1 MKQIGGFFTY
11 EPLPETENHYLENLC
26 PPGGSL
32 RFFMS
37 GRCANYYALQDI
49 CLSDTK
55 KVAYVPVYTC
65 ETVLAPFLKAG
76 YELLFYDVS
85 RDLTPIFDERVLDRI
100 SVVNLC
106 GYYGFCSY
114 DREFIRK
121 CSERGIIIVED
132 TTHSIFSADGV
143 DPHCD
148 YVVGSMRKWIGVPAG
163 GFAIKRKGGFSL
175 PVLPPDETHL
185 SMRSMSMRGKQQL
198 CRQGLPTPRPCRS
211 SMIPSGTPR

>member
-55 KVAYVPVYTC
+55 KMAYVPVYTC

-85 RDLTPIFDERVLDRI
+85 RDLTPIFDERSWTASALSISAAITAFAATTGNLYGSAPNGASSLWRIRPTPSSQPTVLTLTAIMWWAACANGLEYR
-100 SVVNLC
+100 L
-106 GYYGFCSY
+106 
-114 DREFIRK
+114 
-121 CSERGIIIVED
+121 
-132 TTHSIFSADGV
+132 AD
-143 DPHCD
+143 
-148 YVVGSMRKWIGVPAG
+148 
-163 GFAIKRKGGFSL
+163 SL
-175 PVLPPDETHL
+175 L
-185 SMRSMSMRGKQQL
+185 RGKAAFPFPFCL
-198 CRQGLPTPRPCRS
+198 LTKPTFPCAVC
-211 SMIPSGTPR
+211 P

>member
-49 CLSDTK
+49 CLTDTRK
-55 KVAYVPVYTC
+55 AAYVPVYTC

-85 RDLTPIFDERVLDRI
+85 KDLTPIFDERSWTASASSISAAITAFAATTGNLYGNALNGASLLWRI
-100 SVVNLC
+100 
-106 GYYGFCSY
+106 
-114 DREFIRK
+114 R
-121 CSERGIIIVED
+121 
-132 TTHSIFSADGV
+132 
-143 DPHCD
+143 
-148 YVVGSMRKWIGVPAG
+148 
-163 GFAIKRKGGFSL
+163 
-175 PVLPPDETHL
+175 
-185 SMRSMSMRGKQQL
+185 
-198 CRQGLPTPRPCRS
+198 PTPSSHLTVLTLTVITWWAVCGNGLEYRPADLPLKGKAAFPF
-211 SMIPSGTPR
+211 PSCPLTRLIFPCAVFP

>member
-49 CLSDTK
+49 CLTDTK
-55 KVAYVPVYTC
+55 KAAYVPVYTC

-85 RDLTPIFDERVLDRI
+85 KDLTHQRRQ
-100 SVVNLC
+100 
-106 GYYGFCSY
+106 
-114 DREFIRK
+114 
-121 CSERGIIIVED
+121 
-132 TTHSIFSADGV
+132 
-143 DPHCD
+143 
-148 YVVGSMRKWIGVPAG
+148 
-163 GFAIKRKGGFSL
+163 SL
-175 PVLPPDETHL
+175 RLL
-185 SMRSMSMRGKQQL
+185 RLLQL
-198 CRQGLPTPRPCRS
+198 RQGIYTEML
-211 SMIPSGTPR
+211 